1 MYESIKEY
9 AEKFAVPILR
19 PQTSEIISDF
29 VKLKQSENILEI
41 GTAIGYSGIIMLQN
55 SNAKLTTIEHNKTY
69 IKEAKRNLKKYKL
82 ENRVNILDGDCLVIL
97 ANMATQKQYQNH
109 FDIVF
114 LDGPKAQYDKMLE
127 LIILLLKQNG
137 TLIVDDVLFHQN
149 LNDSNKIS
157 RRFKTIETRLNN
169 FIEKCKNHSKFSKFE
184 LKTIEDGIIFA
195 KKRIKWK
202 IQK

>member
-19 PQTSEIISDF
+19 PQTSEIISEF
-29 VKLKQSENILEI
+29 VKSEKNENILEI
-41 GTAIGYSGIIMLQN
+41 GTAIGYSGIIMLEN
-55 SNAKLTTIEHNKTY
+55 SKANLTTIEHNKTY
-69 IKEAKRNLKKYKL
+69 IKQAKRNFKKHKL
-82 ENRVNILDGDCLVIL
+82 SKRVKILEGDCLVIL
-97 ANMATQKQYQNH
+97 ANMATQKQFQNH

-149 LNDSNKIS
+149 LNETNKVS

-169 FIEKCKNHSKFSKFE
+169 FIEKCKNHQKFSKFE

-195 KKRIKWK
+195 KKG
-202 IQK
+202 